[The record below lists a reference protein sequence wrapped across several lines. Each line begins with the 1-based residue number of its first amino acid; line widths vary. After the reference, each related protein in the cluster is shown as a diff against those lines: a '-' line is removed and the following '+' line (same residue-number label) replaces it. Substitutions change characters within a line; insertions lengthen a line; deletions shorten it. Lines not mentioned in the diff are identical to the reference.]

1 MLTEADFAGALDD
14 ACDVDPVESRTVGL
28 LALMGSIRG
37 SARIAYA
44 TYACR
49 VRTPCEFSRLCA
61 YARSG
66 ASAEGMTGT
75 VIPKHH
81 DTGGAAAPT
90 QKTKPKMAG
99 AICKATPK
107 RSKKASGD
115 LIKPLSFTLKG
126 SGTAGKV
133 SVKIFPSFAIAVN
146 GHIDPTGIAGL
157 NARLLG
163 IVERASAFLHRGE
176 PAKSHLLM
184 GRVDMLQVYW
194 FTRTAIDLHAAHS
207 TIRALIHNSDP
218 SCPWRQ
224 GALDTG
230 KRPMLRLS
238 TKDGPGCNFAA
249 VSATVQPCGTVS
261 LVARCIPTLRR
272 AVLLFGE
279 LARPAAASSSAWLP
293 SDRPMTQAVP

>member
-14 ACDVDPVESRTVGL
+14 ACEVDPVESRVSGL
-28 LALMGSIRG
+28 LALMASTRG

-61 YARSG
+61 YARGG

-75 VIPKHH
+75 VIPKHQH
-81 DTGGAAAPT
+81 DTVAP
-90 QKTKPKMAG
+90 TKPKPKGSGG
-99 AICKATPK
+99 AISK
-107 RSKKASGD
+107 RKRVSASPAA
-115 LIKPLSFTLKG
+115 PLSFTLKG

-146 GHIDPTGIAGL
+146 GHIDSTGIAGL

-176 PAKSHLLM
+176 TAKSHLLM
-184 GRVDMLQVYW
+184 GRVDVLQVYW

-207 TIRALIHNSDP
+207 TIKALIHNSDP

-224 GALDTG
+224 CALDTG
-230 KRPMLRLS
+230 KRPMVRLS
-238 TKDGPGCNFAA
+238 SKDGTGCNFAA

-279 LARPAAASSSAWLP
+279 LARASDRHMTAAAPW
-293 SDRPMTQAVP
+293 